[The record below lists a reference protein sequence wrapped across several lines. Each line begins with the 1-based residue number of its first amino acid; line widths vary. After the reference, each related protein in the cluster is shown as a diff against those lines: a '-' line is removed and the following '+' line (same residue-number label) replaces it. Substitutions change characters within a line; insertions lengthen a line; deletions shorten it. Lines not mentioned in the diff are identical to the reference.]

1 MFMYFPT
8 NYVWSL
14 SVVATLNNG
23 GFIDE
28 VDRACAPVLAASQ
41 NGDDA
46 GTEELYASWEAVADR
61 LIRKARGDEAR
72 GHRIGAGET
81 YYRAS
86 LYTSQAERL
95 QSPKWPGRNAAY
107 QKSIDLLLSHV
118 ELQGVPL
125 TRVEIPYGPDD
136 ESLPEGTT
144 LPGYFYR
151 APGEGPHPVIIQW
164 NGLDS
169 TKEMMYYSGF
179 PQMLAARGISTLMVD
194 TPGSG
199 EALRLRGLTAR
210 HDTEVWAGAI
220 IDWITAHATSLG
232 ADLDLIGIVGWSLGG
247 YYAPRALA
255 YDDRLALGVSWGANH
270 NWFEV
275 QEGRRRRE
283 GENPVPHYWDHVFWV
298 WGAADMDDFV
308 EKTRGMHLN
317 GVVERIT
324 APYLITHG
332 VGDRQIAVKYAHQSY
347 EQAVNSEK
355 RELRLF
361 DDPEGGTEHIS
372 IDNLPYVA
380 GIIADWIAE
389 TFAEKVAATRA
400 SERDVLQ

>member
-1 MFMYFPT
+1 MYFPT

-14 SVVATLNNG
+14 AAVATLNNG

-28 VDRACAPVLAASQ
+28 VDRACKPVLIASQ

-46 GTEELYASWEAVADR
+46 GTELLYASWAAVADR
-61 LIRKARGDEAR
+61 LVAKAQDDEAR
-72 GHRIGAGET
+72 GRRVGAGET

-86 LYTSQAERL
+86 LYTSQSERL
-95 QSPKWPGRNAAY
+95 QSPKWEGRNAAY
-107 QKSIDLLLSHV
+107 QKSIDLLLKHV
-118 ELQGVPL
+118 ELSAIPL
-125 TRVEIPYGPDD
+125 TRVEVPF
-136 ESLPEGTT
+136 EGAS
-144 LPGYFYR
+144 LPGYLYR
-151 APGEGPHPVIIQW
+151 APGEGPHPVVIQW

-179 PQMLAARGISTLMVD
+179 PRMLAERGISTLMID

-220 IDWITAHATSLG
+220 IDHLEAHADAYG
-232 ADLDLIGIVGWSLGG
+232 IDPARIGIVGWSLGG

-255 YDDRLALGVSWGANH
+255 FEKRLALGVAWGANH
-270 NWFEV
+270 NWSEV
-275 QEGRRRRE
+275 QEARRNRE

-298 WGAADMDDFV
+298 WGATDMDDFI
-308 EKTRGMHLN
+308 EKTKNMHLN
-317 GVVERIT
+317 GVVDKIT
-324 APYLITHG
+324 APFLITHG
-332 VGDRQIAVKYAHQSY
+332 AGDRQINVKYAHQSFD
-347 EQAVNSEK
+347 QAVNSPR
-355 RELRLF
+355 RELRVF

-372 IDNLPYVA
+372 IDNMPYVA

-389 TFAEKVAATRA
+389 TYADLK
-400 SERDVLQ
+400 S